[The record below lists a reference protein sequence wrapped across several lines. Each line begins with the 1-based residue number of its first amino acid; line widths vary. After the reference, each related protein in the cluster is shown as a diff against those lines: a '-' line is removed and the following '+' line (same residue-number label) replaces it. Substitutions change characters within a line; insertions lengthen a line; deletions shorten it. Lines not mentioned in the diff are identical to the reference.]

1 MFYTKSQGVEFK
13 ETIFFEKND
22 IMETKFLTP
31 SQSTMQ
37 RFMRMEIER
46 KEILITNWKEEI
58 IVVCGI

>member
-46 KEILITNWKEEI
+46 KEILITN
-58 IVVCGI
+58 